1 MNVRYIT
8 HDCKI
13 KGYIDLTKH
22 QKLLETIITM
32 FDLPF
37 AINSRGLSQ
46 KHKPVFSNT
55 KPLLVTII
63 ICVKNT

>member
-37 AINSRGLSQ
+37 AINSRRIESKTQAG
-46 KHKPVFSNT
+46 VFEHEATSGNYYN
-55 KPLLVTII
+55 LR
-63 ICVKNT
+63 

>member
-8 HDCKI
+8 HGCKI

-37 AINSRGLSQ
+37 AINSRIESKTQAG
-46 KHKPVFSNT
+46 VFEHEATSGNYYN
-55 KPLLVTII
+55 LR
-63 ICVKNT
+63 